1 MKIYLGRG
9 RVAAGRFSARSDH
22 LGERR
27 VPAAAKMRGMT
38 AAGQDKPKDGST
50 VTVLLALGA
59 NLGIAILKA
68 LAGLL
73 TGSAAL
79 LSEAAHS
86 VGDTVTELLLLTALR
101 RSRRPADRRHPFG
114 YGKERFFWSLL
125 AAIGI
130 LVLGAAFSFFE
141 GYRTLHG
148 HGEEPSRAWVGYLV
162 LGLSAVLEGI
172 SFRQGIRQLRSEAAR
187 MGETWRSYL
196 ATPRDPTVKSVVLE
210 DAAALIGIVLAF
222 AGLALHEVTGSAV
235 WDGGAAL
242 AIGALLVVVA
252 YQLAQTNKGL
262 LIGQQAN
269 VKLVRA
275 IRFRLVEQPEVEKVV
290 DILTMI
296 VGSDSILLC
305 ARLDFQDSL
314 TAAEL
319 ERICVRI
326 DGSLREEFS
335 DLGEVFLEP
344 VPRNDPELRARVLA
358 RYGDILEREDRP
370 ASG

>member
-1 MKIYLGRG
+1 M
-9 RVAAGRFSARSDH
+9 ATAGSEKQRD
-22 LGERR
+22 G
-27 VPAAAKMRGMT
+27 
-38 AAGQDKPKDGST
+38 GST
-50 VTVLLALGA
+50 LTVVLALGA
-59 NLGIAILKA
+59 NLGIAVLKA

-125 AAIGI
+125 AAVGI
-130 LVLGAAFSFFE
+130 LVSGAAFSFFE
-141 GYRTLHG
+141 GYRALHG
-148 HGEEPSRAWVGYLV
+148 HGEQQKDAWIGYLV
-162 LGLSAVLEGI
+162 LGISAVLEGI
-172 SFRQGIRQLRSEAAR
+172 SFRQGIRQLRAESVR
-187 MGETWRSYL
+187 VGETWRSYL
-196 ATPRDPTVKSVVLE
+196 RTPRDPTVKSVVLE
-210 DAAALIGIVLAF
+210 DSAALAGIVLAF
-222 AGLALHEVTGSAV
+222 GGLALHQVTGSAV
-235 WDGGAAL
+235 WDGSAAL
-242 AIGALLVVVA
+242 AIGALLVMVA

-275 IRFRLVEQPEVEKVV
+275 IRLRLTEQPEVEKVV

-305 ARLDFQDSL
+305 ARLDFDDAL
-314 TAAEL
+314 HAADL
-319 ERICVRI
+319 ERACVRI
-326 DGSLREEFS
+326 DGSLREEFP

-344 VPRNDPELRARVLA
+344 VPRNDPVLRARVLA
-358 RYGDILEREDRP
+358 RYGDILERDVR
-370 ASG
+370 G